1 MAKGYVVAH
10 IRVHDKDGFEKFKEM
25 NCKDIFD
32 KNLVCRQKNFC

>member
-25 NCKDIFD
+25 AGQYEGENVSTF
-32 KNLVCRQKNFC
+32 R